1 MKYIPAEKLIAEL
14 RRQKHELELSIQ
26 SQGDYGQ
33 SCHIVAYENIISL
46 IESIQQEQPSLPSNI
61 DEAAKEYVEQFGYD
75 RKQDGLAIDFAV
87 GDFIAGA
94 EWMAGRGVS
103 MIIADETEWADV
115 DLFVHRNCDGRTVIQ
130 IRRKEE

>member
-1 MKYIPAEKLIAEL
+1 MKYIPAEKLINEIERL
-14 RRQKHELELSIQ
+14 MNSERRGAALKS
-26 SQGDYGQ
+26 
-33 SCHIVAYENIISL
+33 VAYKKVISL
-46 IESIQQEQPSLPSNI
+46 ITSLQQEQPSLPSNLN
-61 DEAAKEYVEQFGYD
+61 EAAKEYVEQFGYD